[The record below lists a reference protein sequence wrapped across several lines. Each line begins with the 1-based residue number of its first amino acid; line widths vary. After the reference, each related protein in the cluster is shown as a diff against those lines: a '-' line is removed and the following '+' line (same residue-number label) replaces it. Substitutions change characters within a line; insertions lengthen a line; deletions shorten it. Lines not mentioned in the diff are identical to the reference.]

1 MQDTDMTQR
10 FTITHYVPGTPR
22 QAWEAWTKPAAIA
35 QWWHLPQTTTP
46 VHELEYDVRVG
57 GSYIYTSIHDESGER
72 SVSGGVFHE
81 VLPPRRLVFTWGAPE
96 LRRDALP
103 LVTIEIDETTDGS
116 YVELTLEGF
125 SGEPGDGAF
134 YDTWDQA
141 LIRLKD
147 FVAAQPHDSA
157 Q

>member
-1 MQDTDMTQR
+1 M
-10 FTITHYVPGTPR
+10 
-22 QAWEAWTKPAAIA
+22 
-35 QWWHLPQTTTP
+35 
-46 VHELEYDVRVG
+46 
-57 GSYIYTSIHDESGER
+57 
-72 SVSGGVFHE
+72 FHE

-141 LIRLKD
+141 LNRLKD
-147 FVAAQPHDSA
+147 YVAALNHDAA